1 MLRPGLVHQQ
11 SQGGMVGLMDRLK
24 SCHRLG
30 HGQRS
35 IVDILSISGPARD
48 DPIACSNPCTRR
60 SLKARAWNVLDEQ
73 RIKVARRS
81 VQIDIGSADM
91 GHDERDAQLRRS
103 LHQLIDPAVFG
114 AAQRACAQGRSDPHI
129 RRIATTRMG
138 RGKHKGTRRSRR
150 TADFKA
156 RFICNGT

>member
-1 MLRPGLVHQQ
+1 MLRPGLMHKQ

-24 SCHRLG
+24 SCHSLG

-48 DPIACSNPCTRR
+48 DPIACSNLRTRCSR
-60 SLKARAWNVLDEQ
+60 QGRVWNVSDEQ
-73 RIKVARRS
+73 RIKLTRRT

-114 AAQRACAQGRSDPHI
+114 AAQRACA
-129 RRIATTRMG
+129 
-138 RGKHKGTRRSRR
+138 
-150 TADFKA
+150 
-156 RFICNGT
+156 